1 MANIFNKNISESVKN
16 DNENEEGKAVVRG
29 EIEASFQ
36 EIRSSL
42 DALEKLASRW
52 KENTDLRALLP
63 FNLAV
68 SAEQMDIRNDNEY
81 GLKRVDWL
89 VGRNEACRWLKR
101 INYRVEAIQLGLAN
115 CGRFLRNSSFMPIPS
130 AMDLKHLSGSHMQFS
145 VIDVHSR
152 NPILYIKV
160 GEVMHCLLTFGNL
173 YMENVIVRSLDE
185 SHCLPGYI
193 SRANR
198 ALISTIQTPTRRSH
212 AMMELI
218 QDQEMSRQIWPG
230 LLPSLD
236 QLPDNQLPSAKELD
250 LRTPSRFITFVRITE
265 AARNAMIHFSNAA
278 EPSTQMVALREFC
291 DWLATYLRLYQE
303 PCVNCGRLLGYD
315 ASLPVLRT
323 FVPNPTRAAA
333 LHEHCRGSNITS
345 QKDFSIH

>member
-1 MANIFNKNISESVKN
+1 
-16 DNENEEGKAVVRG
+16 
-29 EIEASFQ
+29 
-36 EIRSSL
+36 
-42 DALEKLASRW
+42 
-52 KENTDLRALLP
+52 
-63 FNLAV
+63 
-68 SAEQMDIRNDNEY
+68 
-81 GLKRVDWL
+81 
-89 VGRNEACRWLKR
+89 
-101 INYRVEAIQLGLAN
+101 
-115 CGRFLRNSSFMPIPS
+115 MPIPS

-236 QLPDNQLPSAKELD
+236 QVSRIQL
-250 LRTPSRFITFVRITE
+250 
-265 AARNAMIHFSNAA
+265 
-278 EPSTQMVALREFC
+278 
-291 DWLATYLRLYQE
+291 
-303 PCVNCGRLLGYD
+303 
-315 ASLPVLRT
+315 
-323 FVPNPTRAAA
+323 
-333 LHEHCRGSNITS
+333 
-345 QKDFSIH
+345 KDFKISIYCLGLPQ